1 MNDPVESERH
11 ILVAAEIREVPKAGP
26 LLEVVA
32 RPRLSLI
39 IPAYNEEAR
48 LGRSL
53 GDISAYLAGQN
64 YSYEILV
71 SDDGSTDE
79 MLAIANRFAAQAV
92 HTRVLSIHHAGK
104 AAAIRSGMRAAHG
117 EIVAFTDAD
126 LATPISYLDD
136 FLAAIDG
143 GADVVIGSREG
154 SDATRV
160 GEPYYRHLMGRVFN
174 RLVQSVVLPGI
185 DDTQCGFKAF
195 TRFAATE
202 INRRARLY
210 AEQESIS
217 GARVTAFDV
226 EMLVIARE
234 LKLKIVE
241 VPVIWTY
248 GQASKVN
255 PISDTWHNFSDI
267 VTVKMNAARGKY
279 Q

>member
-1 MNDPVESERH
+1 M
-11 ILVAAEIREVPKAGP
+11 VAAEIYQVPKAGP
-26 LLEVVA
+26 QLEVVA

-53 GDISAYLAGQN
+53 DEIATYLAEQG

-71 SDDGSTDE
+71 SDDGSTDDT
-79 MLAIANRFAAQAV
+79 LAIANKFASGNEHA
-92 HTRVLSIHHAGK
+92 RILSIEHGGK
-104 AAAIRSGMRAAHG
+104 AAAIRSGMRAARG
-117 EIVAFTDAD
+117 DVVAFTDAD
-126 LATPISYLDD
+126 LATPISYMDD
-136 FLAAIDG
+136 FLAAIDA

-154 SDATRV
+154 TEATRV
-160 GEPYYRHLMGRVFN
+160 GEPHYRHVMGRVFN
-174 RLVQSVVLPGI
+174 RLVQTVVLPGI

-210 AEQESIS
+210 AEQQSIS

-234 LKLKIVE
+234 LKLTVVE

-255 PISDTWHNFSDI
+255 PISDTWHNFTDI
-267 VTVKMNAARGKY
+267 MSVKMNAIRGRY
-279 Q
+279 R